1 MLTLTVYNSNSM
13 LGRLHNLHNLH
24 RVQIVLFTGWTD
36 SQLEG
41 LGLLASLSELMSK
54 LFSASETTQLKLQFA
69 SSVLT
74 QFFKVWAVSAG
85 HAFLPWYYVL
95 TMPPLIAW
103 RVYTYTQQQWQYF
116 CLDYCY
122 FGNLAI
128 FLILLFVP
136 GDPELFILQFCIA
149 NGLLY
154 TGAFSFRNSLV
165 FHSVDKMTSTYIHS
179 APVLLVFG
187 IRWFPEQASAFW
199 HTSFPQTFLEWNVKW
214 NILAPL
220 AFSAAHAIFYTVLVY
235 GILKPKENIITSFRY
250 LKAKKSTKAIFGPN
264 PSFISFLMVQFGIV
278 LVMTGV
284 TVLTYTYFYLHLL
297 QILVLVVVVT
307 WNGANFYVDVFRV
320 SLSKTKKS

>member
-1 MLTLTVYNSNSM
+1 
-13 LGRLHNLHNLH
+13 
-24 RVQIVLFTGWTD
+24 
-36 SQLEG
+36 
-41 LGLLASLSELMSK
+41 
-54 LFSASETTQLKLQFA
+54 
-69 SSVLT
+69 
-74 QFFKVWAVSAG
+74 
-85 HAFLPWYYVL
+85 
-95 TMPPLIAW
+95 MPPLIAW

-199 HTSFPQTFLEWNVKW
+199 HTAFPQTFLEWNVKW